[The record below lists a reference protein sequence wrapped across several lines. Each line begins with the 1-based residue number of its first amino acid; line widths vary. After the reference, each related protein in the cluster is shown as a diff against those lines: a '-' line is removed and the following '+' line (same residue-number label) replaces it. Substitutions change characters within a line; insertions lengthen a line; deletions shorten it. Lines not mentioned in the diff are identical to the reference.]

1 MFFVNMIARQEP
13 VKHFCGTKM
22 ANFKLIIEYDGTA
35 YHGWQIQADKPT
47 IQETLEAALSFMTK
61 ERVHVI
67 GSGRTDAGVHALG
80 QAANFHTT
88 AKISPRSFQ
97 AGLNSLLP
105 DDIVIRSCE
114 AVDDAFH
121 ARFNALCKTYQYR
134 IRNRL
139 TPSAIGR
146 QYEWFI
152 RKKLDVAAM
161 NSAVTL
167 IIGTHDFKS
176 FEGTG
181 SPREHTIRTIR
192 QAVVSEGENG
202 RILID
207 ITADGFLRYMVRN
220 IIGTLVDVGLAKISL
235 EDFKNIVDAKNR
247 NVAGMTAP
255 PQGLFLMSVEYP

>member
-1 MFFVNMIARQEP
+1 
-13 VKHFCGTKM
+13 M

-47 IQETLEAALSFMTK
+47 IQETIEAALSFMTK
-61 ERVHVI
+61 EHVHVI

-80 QAANFHTT
+80 QAANFHAT
-88 AKISPRSFQ
+88 AKISPRSFH

-105 DDIVIRSCE
+105 NDIVIRSCE
-114 AVDDAFH
+114 VVDDAFH
-121 ARFNALCKTYQYR
+121 ARFNAIGKTYQYR

-152 RKKLDVAAM
+152 RKKLDLAAM
-161 NSAVTL
+161 RTAVKMIL
-167 IIGTHDFKS
+167 GTHDFKS

-181 SPREHTIRTIR
+181 SPREHTVRTIKH
-192 QAVVSEGENG
+192 AAVSEGENG
-202 RILID
+202 RLFID

-220 IIGTLVDVGLAKISL
+220 IIGTLVDVGFAKISP
-235 EDFKNIVDAKNR
+235 EDFQKILETKDR
-247 NVAGMTAP
+247 GSAGITAP
-255 PQGLFLMSVEYP
+255 PHGLFLVSVDYP

>member
-1 MFFVNMIARQEP
+1 MISASELD
-13 VKHFCGTKM
+13 KHLCGAKM

-35 YHGWQIQADKPT
+35 YHGWQTQADKPT
-47 IQETLEAALSFMTK
+47 IQETIEAALSFMTK
-61 ERVHVI
+61 EHVHVT

-88 AKISPRSFQ
+88 AAISSRSFQ

-105 DDIVIRSCE
+105 NDIVIRSCE

-121 ARFNALCKTYQYR
+121 ARFNAVGKTYQYR

-161 NSAVTL
+161 QEAVKM

-181 SPREHTIRTIR
+181 SPREHTVRTIKE
-192 QAVVSEGENG
+192 AAVSEGESG
-202 RILID
+202 RLFID
-207 ITADGFLRYMVRN
+207 ITANGFLRYMVRN
-220 IIGTLVDVGLAKISL
+220 IIGTLADVGFAKIST
-235 EDFKNIVDAKNR
+235 EEFKNILDAKDR
-247 NVAGMTAP
+247 DIAGVTAP
-255 PQGLFLMSVEYP
+255 PQGLFLMSVSYP

>member
-1 MFFVNMIARQEP
+1 
-13 VKHFCGTKM
+13 M

-35 YHGWQIQADKPT
+35 YHGWQVQTDKPT

-61 ERVHVI
+61 ERVHVT

-88 AKISPRSFQ
+88 AAISPRSFQ

-105 DDIVIRSCE
+105 NDIVIRSCE

-121 ARFNALCKTYQYR
+121 ARFNAICKTYQYR

-139 TPSAIGR
+139 TPAAIGR

-152 RKKLDVAAM
+152 RKKLDVPAM
-161 NSAVTL
+161 QKAVKM
-167 IIGTHDFKS
+167 IMGTHDFKS

-181 SPREHTIRTIR
+181 SPREHTIRTIKES
-192 QAVVSEGENG
+192 AVSEGENG
-202 RILID
+202 RIFID

-220 IIGTLVDVGLAKISL
+220 IIGTLVDVGLGKISP
-235 EDFKNIVDAKNR
+235 EDFKKILESKDR
-247 NVAGMTAP
+247 GFAGMTAP
-255 PQGLFLMSVEYP
+255 AQGLFLVSVDYPL

>member
-1 MFFVNMIARQEP
+1 
-13 VKHFCGTKM
+13 M
-22 ANFKLIIEYDGTA
+22 ANFKIIIEYDGAA

-47 IQETLEAALSFMTK
+47 IQETLEAALSMMTK
-61 ERVHVI
+61 ERIHVI

-80 QAANFHTT
+80 QVANFHTT
-88 AKISPRSFQ
+88 AKISARSFQ

-114 AVDDAFH
+114 RVDDAFH
-121 ARFNALCKTYQYR
+121 ARFNAIAKTYQYR

-161 NSAVTL
+161 QDAARM

-176 FEGTG
+176 FESTG
-181 SPREHTIRTIR
+181 SPRESTVRT
-192 QAVVSEGENG
+192 VSAADVYEGEKG
-202 RILID
+202 RIFID
-207 ITADGFLRYMVRN
+207 VTADGFLKYMVRN
-220 IIGTLVDVGLAKISL
+220 IVGTLVEVGLGKLSL
-235 EDFKNIVDAKNR
+235 ENFNHIMKSKDRKT
-247 NVAGMTAP
+247 AGSTAP
-255 PQGLFLMSVEYP
+255 AHGLFLMSVMYP

>member
-1 MFFVNMIARQEP
+1 
-13 VKHFCGTKM
+13 M

-35 YHGWQIQADKPT
+35 YHGWQTQADKPT

-61 ERVHVI
+61 EHVHVI

-88 AKISPRSFQ
+88 AAISPRSFQ

-114 AVDDAFH
+114 IVDDAFH
-121 ARFNALCKTYQYR
+121 ARFNATCKTYQYR

-152 RKKLDVAAM
+152 RKKLDVSSM
-161 NSAVTL
+161 QEAVKT

-181 SPREHTIRTIR
+181 SPREHTVRTIK
-192 QAVVSEGENG
+192 AASICEGEQG
-202 RILID
+202 RLFID

-220 IIGTLVDVGLAKISL
+220 IIGTLVDVGLSKISRQ
-235 EDFKNIVDAKNR
+235 DFKRILDAGDR
-247 NVAGMTAP
+247 NLAGMTAP
-255 PQGLFLMSVEYP
+255 PQGLFLMSVAYP